1 MKSRFNL
8 NVYAIFKKL
17 KFFAVIPRAVIGH
30 ADIALAVNASSI
42 VYVSHPT
49 EQKIYWTDHISI
61 VFLGVNFRSAAKEID
76 PFVKKRSRVNCLE
89 LGSVISSK

>member
-42 VYVSHPT
+42 SHPT
-49 EQKIYWTDHISI
+49 EQKIY
-61 VFLGVNFRSAAKEID
+61 
-76 PFVKKRSRVNCLE
+76 
-89 LGSVISSK
+89 